1 MNIVLDNSMKVQ
13 LNLSKDELKVKN
25 VIIELLA
32 NYHEFRCDEVID
44 TASLSKVYFQSCPEC
59 SKRYISSAVLEPN
72 NIGGTSWSMYV
83 RIDPES
89 KYKDFEYK
97 NISLKDF
104 IYCANDSKL
113 PLALIGY
120 DLQNMDFEN
129 MDLSCWAFI
138 GCNLKN
144 AKFKNCNLQDVV
156 FTGCDMTRTDMYG
169 ANTETIK
176 VNMCNLDGL
185 IHDHNLE
192 IKQTI

>member
-1 MNIVLDNSMKVQ
+1 MNAVLNKIMKVE
-13 LNLSKDELKVKN
+13 LNIPRDHLNAKN
-25 VIIELLA
+25 TIHELLA
-32 NYHEFRCDEVID
+32 NYTEFHCDESVE

-59 SKRYISSAVLEPN
+59 SKRYIRSAVLEPI
-72 NIGGTSWSMYV
+72 NIGGTSWYMYV
-83 RIDPES
+83 SIEEET
-89 KYKDFEYK
+89 KYKEFDFEYF
-97 NISLKDF
+97 SLKDV
-104 IYCANDSKL
+104 ISSANNSKL
-113 PLALIGY
+113 PLRLIGY
-120 DLQNMDFEN
+120 NLQGMDFEN

-144 AKFKNCNLQDVV
+144 AKFNNCNLQNVV

>member
-1 MNIVLDNSMKVQ
+1 MNVILNNLMKVE
-13 LNLSKDELKVKN
+13 LNIPRDYLNAKN
-25 VIIELLA
+25 TIYELLA
-32 NYHEFRCDEVID
+32 NYAEFHCDESVE

-59 SKRYISSAVLEPN
+59 SKRYIRSAVLEPI
-72 NIGGTSWSMYV
+72 NIGGTSWYMYV
-83 RIDPES
+83 SIEEET
-89 KYKDFEYK
+89 KYKEFDFEYF
-97 NISLKDF
+97 SLK
-104 IYCANDSKL
+104 NDSKL
-113 PLALIGY
+113 PLKLMGCN
-120 DLQNMDFEN
+120 LQDMNFED

-144 AKFKNCNLQDVV
+144 AKFNRCNLQHVV

>member
-1 MNIVLDNSMKVQ
+1 MKVQ
-13 LNLSKDELKVKN
+13 LNLSKDELNAKN
-25 VIIELLA
+25 TIYELLT
-32 NYHEFRCDEVID
+32 NYPEFSCDEPIE

-72 NIGGTSWSMYV
+72 NIGGTSWSMYIQ
-83 RIDPES
+83 IDQEN

-104 IYCANDSKL
+104 IHCANDSKL

-129 MDLSCWAFI
+129 MDLCCWAFI

-144 AKFKNCNLQDVV
+144 AKFNNCNLQDVV
-156 FTGCDMTRTDMYG
+156 FTGCNMTDAKMYG
-169 ANTETIK
+169 ANVETTKI
-176 VNMCNLDGL
+176 NMCNLEGL

>member
-1 MNIVLDNSMKVQ
+1 MNVVLNNMMKVE
-13 LNLSKDELKVKN
+13 LNIPRDHLNAKN
-25 VIIELLA
+25 TILELLV
-32 NYHEFRCDEVID
+32 NYAEFHCDESVE
-44 TASLSKVYFQSCPEC
+44 TASLSKVYFRSCPEC
-59 SKRYISSAVLEPN
+59 SKRYIRSAVLEPI
-72 NIGGTSWSMYV
+72 NIGGTSWYMYV
-83 RIDPES
+83 SIEEET
-89 KYKDFEYK
+89 KYKDFDFEYF
-97 NISLKDF
+97 SLKD
-104 IYCANDSKL
+104 IISSANNSKL
-113 PLALIGY
+113 PLRLIGY
-120 DLQNMDFEN
+120 NLQGMDFEG